1 MPKQLTLEE
10 TFRRQRTLSQH
21 SRLLQASQHQSLFF
35 VQSALDNCTRALTYR
50 LDCDN
55 NYRNGLNRT
64 QQLHLCD
71 IVCSLNFY
79 QHLSEL
85 LQERS
90 FAQGSELVT

>member
-10 TFRRQRTLSQH
+10 TFRRQLIISRH

-35 VQSALDNCTRALTYR
+35 VQSALDNCTRAVTFR

-55 NYRNGLNRT
+55 DYRNGLNRA

-90 FAQGSELVT
+90 SAQDSS